1 MLRDSLQNTD
11 RLVRGLGHLI
21 SRCSLWAIS
30 SGEQHDPLAS
40 ALSIALRSTLGQQQA
55 DCQQQREEILQIVV
69 NSIDVVSNSLME
81 KLIPNMYSTTLAS
94 TIPILPQ
101 PMALARTHRPR

>member
-69 NSIDVVSNSLME
+69 SNSFDGKAYSLTC
-81 KLIPNMYSTTLAS
+81 LNSTTLAP

-101 PMALARTHRPR
+101 PMALAMARPQ